1 MRGVRQESREARR
14 TRRLGRERRL
24 AELLPHMPPADG
36 PVVLRAGW
44 GGRAAGAAF
53 AAGMLLRGAEPGS
66 GESPGDWIV
75 LVWAALV
82 WAWLCCRMALWRI
95 VADADGVLVRRWLRP
110 RRLPWDRI
118 RTVEHR
124 RDGALEF
131 GTADG
136 ERVIAGAFAPP
147 ALRLLLRSLRLP
159 ATGRR
164 AADRLALMV
173 RQPALRPPRAA
184 TGREAG
190 LPLLVWS
197 AVPLGLLVADW
208 FLVG

>member
-1 MRGVRQESREARR
+1 MRGVRQEARR
-14 TRRLGRERRL
+14 VRRLERERGL
-24 AELLPHMPPADG
+24 AELLPRTPSATG
-36 PVVLRAGW
+36 PLVLRAGW

-53 AAGMLLRGAEPGS
+53 VAGMLLWGMEPGS
-66 GESPGDWIV
+66 GQSPGDWIV

-95 VADADGVLVRRWLRP
+95 TADAGGVQVRRWLGP
-110 RRLPWDRI
+110 QRLPWDRI

-131 GTADG
+131 EAADG

-147 ALRLLLRSLRLP
+147 ALQRLLRLP
-159 ATGRR
+159 VTGQRV
-164 AADRLALMV
+164 ADRLVLMA
-173 RQPALRPPRAA
+173 RHPELRPPRAA

-190 LPLLVWS
+190 LSLLVWS
-197 AVPLGLLVADW
+197 AVPLGLLAADW

>member
-1 MRGVRQESREARR
+1 MRGVRQKSREARR
-14 TRRLGRERRL
+14 ARRLERERRL
-24 AELLPHMPPADG
+24 AELLPHMPPANG

-53 AAGMLLRGAEPGS
+53 AAGMLLWGAEPGS
-66 GESPGDWIV
+66 GESPGDWIAR
-75 LVWAALV
+75 VWAALV

-95 VADADGVLVRRWLRP
+95 TADADGVLVRRWLGP
-110 RRLPWDRI
+110 RRLPWGWI

-131 GTADG
+131 GMADG

-147 ALRLLLRSLRLP
+147 ALRRLLRLP
-159 ATGRR
+159 ATGQR
-164 AADRLALMV
+164 AADRLALMA
-173 RQPALRPPRAA
+173 RHPALRPPRAA
-184 TGREAG
+184 TGRGAG

-197 AVPLGLLVADW
+197 AVPLGLLVLDW
-208 FLVG
+208 LPVG